1 MPLFLELLLPNECKL
16 AVWQVTESA
25 HELMALLPEFV
36 QEEGLRQPIPN
47 ELLYRQ
53 RLASRILLSRLLP
66 GESIRLGRVGVKRT
80 TLIQPQSELSIS
92 HAGRFAAVMV
102 SKQKRCGVDIE
113 ETHPRIIRIAPR
125 FMNEQ
130 EWNYL
135 RYPDDF
141 QMLMLLWSIKES
153 VFKYGQDEDVEFK
166 TDIICSPFTLADE
179 GQVTVQFTSRGI
191 SEELIVRYK
200 LIQNYILAHLTGSQ

>member
-1 MPLFLELLLPNECKL
+1 MPLFLELHLSNECKL

-25 HELMALLPEFV
+25 GELMNLLPEFV
-36 QEEGLRQPIPN
+36 EEDGLRKPIPN

-53 RLASRILLSRLLP
+53 RLASRILLSRMLQSD
-66 GESIRLGRVGVKRT
+66 SIRLGRAGVKRT
-80 TLIQPQSELSIS
+80 ILIQPQAELSIS

-113 ETHPRIIRIAPR
+113 EIHPRIARIAPR

-135 RYPDDF
+135 RHPEDF
-141 QMLMLLWSIKES
+141 QMLMLLWSVKET

-166 TDIICSPFTLADE
+166 TDIICAPFTIADE
-179 GQVTVQFTSRGI
+179 GKVTVKFSSQGI
-191 SEELIVRYK
+191 SEELTVDYT
-200 LIQNYILAHLTGSQ
+200 LFENYILTRVMG